1 MLKNLDKKIDRV
13 AKDHENL
20 SIFCGAVF
28 FISLFIVI
36 IVGGAYVI
44 TEWPIF
50 SLVALGVGTLLAILR
65 FVYLIIK
72 A

>member
-1 MLKNLDKKIDRV
+1 MLKNLDRKIDRV

-20 SIFCGAVF
+20 SIFCGAV
-28 FISLFIVI
+28 IMICLFMI
-36 IVGGAYVI
+36 IIFGGGYVI
-44 TEWPIF
+44 TTWPMF
-50 SLVALGVGTLLAILR
+50 SLVALGVGVVVAVLR